1 MCGVYGWVGVFVP
14 GCMCKDQ
21 ESMLSVDYAVQ
32 IPTLSLMSYK
42 SLDKRMQ
49 SHLIYETRL

>member
-1 MCGVYGWVGVFVP
+1 MCGVYGWVGMFVP

-49 SHLIYETRL
+49 SHLIYEMRL